1 MEQLSEARRKGY
13 TPHTADMEVESA
25 AASGEWE
32 YVDPHASD
40 GRVVN
45 PQPTRAALTSRFWI
59 LGQVLNDRLN
69 RARMIRCCTPI
80 VDFLLISMEDL
91 LEFLSPTTDGFN
103 TPHTHDL
110 RRTSW

>member
-1 MEQLSEARRKGY
+1 MEQLSEAHRKGY

-45 PQPTRAALTSRFWI
+45 PQPTRVALTSRFWI

-69 RARMIRCCTPI
+69 RARMSCCTPI
-80 VDFLLISMEDL
+80 VDFMLISMEDS
-91 LEFLSPTTDGFN
+91 LEFLSPTTDGFDI
-103 TPHTHDL
+103 PSTHDL
-110 RRTSW
+110 RTSW